1 MAPSA
6 SKQPLCLL
14 RQRPHPHI
22 SNAVSGP
29 LQQQGRGNGGEFA
42 SHARR
47 PRSDIALLRSPAP
60 ILLHGHQVQAKIRQL
75 TIMQQS
81 GPMI

>member
-14 RQRPHPHI
+14 RQRPRPHVTGAI
-22 SNAVSGP
+22 SDP
-29 LQQQGRGNGGEFA
+29 LLQQGRGNGGAFA

-47 PRSDIALLRSPAP
+47 PRSDIALLRDPAP
-60 ILLHGHQVQAKIRQL
+60 ILLHRHQVQAKICQL
-75 TIMQQS
+75 TIMQHS
-81 GPMI
+81 RPVI